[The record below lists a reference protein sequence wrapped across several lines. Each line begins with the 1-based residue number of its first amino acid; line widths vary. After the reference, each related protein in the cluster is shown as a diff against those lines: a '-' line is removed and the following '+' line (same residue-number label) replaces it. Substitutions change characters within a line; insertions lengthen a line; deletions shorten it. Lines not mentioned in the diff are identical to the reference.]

1 MAAGP
6 HADVYR
12 RALAEPG
19 EEGSTL
25 SRRLEGFEGRVFAK
39 TGTISNVNSL
49 SGYLVGDDGRE
60 VVFSILSN
68 GSGLSSS
75 RVRAAIDDVVR
86 VLAR

>member
-1 MAAGP
+1 M
-6 HADVYR
+6 
-12 RALAEPG
+12 AEPG

-25 SRRLEGFEGRVFAK
+25 EGRLEELQGRVFAK

-49 SGYLVGDDGRE
+49 SGYLTRTDGSE

-68 GSGLSSS
+68 GAGVRSSEMRS
-75 RVRAAIDDVVR
+75 TLDDIVR